1 MPSQGELLIELKDAA
16 RSFGAVQALRGVSLA
31 LARGECIG
39 LVGHNGAGKSTLM
52 NVLCGAL
59 APDRGELRVA
69 GRRVDQQSAGG
80 HWTVRE
86 AQRLGL
92 RCVFQ
97 ELSLCHNLTLA
108 ENMRLVLPQLR
119 GRGWRAR
126 AGAQLLASLASLD
139 RILPGHGLRSDQTVG
154 ELPIGKRQM
163 VEIARAFAP
172 GEHALD
178 LMILD
183 EPTSSLDGPAA
194 QQLLAFIREFV
205 ALGKGCILISQRWW
219 GP

>member
-1 MPSQGELLIELKDAA
+1 MPPQGEFLIGLKDAA

-126 AGAQLLASLASLD
+126 AGAQLLASLD
-139 RILPGHGLRSDQTVG
+139 RIFPGHGLRTDQAVG

-163 VEIARAFAP
+163 VEIARAFTP
-172 GEHALD
+172 W
-178 LMILD
+178 
-183 EPTSSLDGPAA
+183 S
-194 QQLLAFIREFV
+194 
-205 ALGKGCILISQRWW
+205 
-219 GP
+219 